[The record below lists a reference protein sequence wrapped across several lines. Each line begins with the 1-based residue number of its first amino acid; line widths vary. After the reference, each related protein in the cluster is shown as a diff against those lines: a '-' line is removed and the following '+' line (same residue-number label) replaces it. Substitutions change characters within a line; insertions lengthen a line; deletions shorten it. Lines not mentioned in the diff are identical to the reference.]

1 MPRHARAYGLERRA
15 ARLKQPIA
23 RKPVFA
29 KIGPGLSLGY
39 RRNVGPGTWVVAVA
53 DGKGGR
59 WTKAIGAADDFE
71 DANGG
76 SILSVWQAQD
86 CARDLARGSQ
96 GEQGELVSVT
106 QAVDR
111 YEADLKARGGDTD
124 NTVRVRLHL
133 PDALGRK
140 TVALLT
146 AHDLRQWR
154 DFLLA
159 KGLAPASVNRT
170 LTILRA
176 ALNLA
181 ADQDERLNSRA
192 WEKGLVALP
201 DAQESNNVIVSEQT
215 IRDLVA
221 RAYQASEAF
230 GLFVEVAAV
239 TGARPSQL
247 ARLQVQD
254 LQDHRPDPRL
264 MMPASAKGRGQKK
277 VQRRPVPIPKSLAVQ
292 LRHAAGNRADDTRLL
307 LRSIG
312 RPWLRSSHTRLF
324 ADLRRQV
331 GLGAEV
337 SLYALRH
344 SSIVRQ
350 LLAGVP
356 IRVVAVNHDTSVG
369 MIEKTYSKFISDHSD
384 GVARRAL
391 LDLAAP
397 PAADAVVPVA
407 RGRP

>member
-1 MPRHARAYGLERRA
+1 MSIRLSYSVVPSAVIVYACLYRSRQFHPRKLDTRLDTRCHVTLAPTDWSDVPLE
-15 ARLKQPIA
+15 LKQPIA

-39 RRNVGPGTWVVAVA
+39 RRKCSAWAAPVVAVA

-86 CARDLARGSQ
+86 RARDLARGSQ

-111 YEADLKARGGDTD
+111 DEADLKARGGDTD

-181 ADQDERLNSRA
+181 ADQDERLNRGLGRKGSSRSPMPRNRTTSSSQSRRFA
-192 WEKGLVALP
+192 TSSPALIRRAKP
-201 DAQESNNVIVSEQT
+201 SACSSRWQPLPARDLPSLAGSKFRISKIIAP
-215 IRDLVA
+215 IRD
-221 RAYQASEAF
+221 
-230 GLFVEVAAV
+230 
-239 TGARPSQL
+239 
-247 ARLQVQD
+247 
-254 LQDHRPDPRL
+254 
-264 MMPASAKGRGQKK
+264 
-277 VQRRPVPIPKSLAVQ
+277 
-292 LRHAAGNRADDTRLL
+292 
-307 LRSIG
+307 
-312 RPWLRSSHTRLF
+312 
-324 ADLRRQV
+324 
-331 GLGAEV
+331 
-337 SLYALRH
+337 
-344 SSIVRQ
+344 
-350 LLAGVP
+350 
-356 IRVVAVNHDTSVG
+356 
-369 MIEKTYSKFISDHSD
+369 
-384 GVARRAL
+384 
-391 LDLAAP
+391 
-397 PAADAVVPVA
+397 
-407 RGRP
+407 

>member
-53 DGKGGR
+53 DGKGGH

-86 CARDLARGSQ
+86 RARDLARGSQ

-133 PDALGRK
+133 PDDLGRK

-170 LTILRA
+170 LKILRA

-181 ADQDERLNSRA
+181 ADQDERLNQ
-192 WEKGLVALP
+192 P
-201 DAQESNNVIVSEQT
+201 
-215 IRDLVA
+215 
-221 RAYQASEAF
+221 
-230 GLFVEVAAV
+230 
-239 TGARPSQL
+239 
-247 ARLQVQD
+247 
-254 LQDHRPDPRL
+254 
-264 MMPASAKGRGQKK
+264 
-277 VQRRPVPIPKSLAVQ
+277 
-292 LRHAAGNRADDTRLL
+292 
-307 LRSIG
+307 
-312 RPWLRSSHTRLF
+312 
-324 ADLRRQV
+324 
-331 GLGAEV
+331 
-337 SLYALRH
+337 
-344 SSIVRQ
+344 
-350 LLAGVP
+350 
-356 IRVVAVNHDTSVG
+356 G
-369 MIEKTYSKFISDHSD
+369 MGER
-384 GVARRAL
+384 ARRA
-391 LDLAAP
+391 P
-397 PAADAVVPVA
+397 
-407 RGRP
+407 